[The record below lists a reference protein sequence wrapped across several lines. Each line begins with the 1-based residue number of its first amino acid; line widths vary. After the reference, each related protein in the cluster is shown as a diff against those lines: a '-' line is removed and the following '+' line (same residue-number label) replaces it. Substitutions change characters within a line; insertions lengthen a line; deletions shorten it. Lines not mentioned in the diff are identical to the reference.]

1 MDSLSIFS
9 FWIRVA
15 LTGLVAALVV
25 LWILPEEEAPLRPVV
40 EVHAA
45 AAPAPTPPPAPA
57 TYAPAVERAAPAVV
71 NVFTSKTVS
80 RRHPL
85 YEQPMYRQFFGN
97 GLREI
102 PERTQNS
109 LGSGVIFSPHGYVL
123 TNNHVIDGADAI
135 RVLLDDGRVL
145 EAEVVGADEET
156 DLAVLKVP
164 HEGLPSIVV
173 GDSEHLRVGDVVLA
187 IGNPFGVGKT
197 VTQGIV
203 SATGRTHMGISAIEN
218 FIQTDAAINPG
229 NSGGA
234 LINAR
239 GELVGINTAIY
250 SSAGG
255 SNGVGFAIPS
265 HLALQ
270 VMKDI
275 VEHGRVIRGWLGV
288 QGRQVNRRDARL
300 NRMQKPRGVL
310 ITEVVAGSPAARA
323 GIRPGD
329 LLLSIDGEPVSDAL
343 DAFQRI
349 ARHKP
354 GDRIE
359 IEGVRAGTPVRW
371 RVTVA
376 ERPKFRSA
384 PPVASRR

>member
-15 LTGLVAALVV
+15 LTGLIAALVV
-25 LWILPEEEAPLRPVV
+25 LWVLPEDRDALRPVV
-40 EVHAA
+40 EVQAA
-45 AAPAPTPPPAPA
+45 TPAPA
-57 TYAPAVERAAPAVV
+57 DPHPAPASYAPAVERAAPAVV
-71 NVFTSKTVS
+71 NVFTSKTLP
-80 RRHPL
+80 RHRSL
-85 YEQPMYRQFFGN
+85 YEQPMYRQFFGH
-97 GLREI
+97 GLRQV

-109 LGSGVIFSPHGYVL
+109 LGSGVIFSPRGYVL
-123 TNNHVIDGADAI
+123 TNNHVIEGADAI
-135 RVLLDDGRVL
+135 QVLLDDGRAL
-145 EAEVVGADEET
+145 QAEVVGTDEET

-288 QGRQVNRRDARL
+288 QGRQVTLRDARL
-300 NRMQKPRGVL
+300 NHMSRPEGVL
-310 ITEVVAGSPAARA
+310 ITEVVGRSPAAQA

-329 LLLSIDGEPVSDAL
+329 LLLAVDGTPVADAL

-349 ARHKP
+349 ARHRP
-354 GDRIE
+354 GDRIR
-359 IEGVRAGTPVRW
+359 IDGLRAGQPVRW
-371 RVTVA
+371 QVTVA
-376 ERPKFRSA
+376 ERPKFRSS
-384 PPVASRR
+384 PPVAGR